1 MTDMSDRKK
10 TSVELNTPLAGIR
23 VLSLGGIWAGRI
35 ASMLLADQ
43 GADVIE
49 VNGPRVPSDWPRALL
64 SRGKCEITLDLDTD
78 DGRSNAQRLAADADI
93 VIENLG
99 VGRSERFGVD
109 YRTLSASNPSL
120 VYVSIP
126 GFAAES
132 PLGGIP
138 GWEGAIAASL
148 GVYTDIHA
156 LGPLLGGRPK
166 FSALPMASAYGGVH
180 AAIAASSAFL
190 NRLAGG
196 RGSFVEVPLADAVLS
211 AMALLIMEIEGQP
224 AYFDLPSIDK
234 VMTSVAMPILREL
247 EGALSQHHREAI
259 RRYIADFAQ
268 PMFSNHLCE
277 DGRHVFVNA
286 MGHVHQPRACLEVL
300 GILDEMIAEGMI
312 VATPYAVGADNNI
325 SDGGGLSNHWKQRL
339 RERMAARFLTYPAA
353 EWERRLQGAGVP
365 ASVVRS
371 ADEWLDWSTAKVAG
385 NVTDLDDPE
394 FGLTR
399 QAGRF
404 VSLEGPIVR
413 SAPLH
418 PRSRSTGRWPERPS
432 DLGRLAEPGKAV
444 RFFEGKR
451 VLDLSNVIAGPA
463 AARIFAELGADVVR
477 IDPSFPQAGP
487 RMTLWFGIDV
497 NQGKR
502 SIVLDLKTKK
512 GRNVLERLVRRTDI
526 LIHNYLDRSLPG
538 IGISSEQLRAINP
551 RLVTC
556 QVSAWGGPEGGPL
569 KDYPAYDPV
578 LQAATGIT
586 ARYGR
591 PEAPVLHGMAS
602 CVDYITGFSAALGA
616 IQATIANELGR
627 DVRSVRTSLAMGAQL
642 VQSPFMVRASKG
654 RPIDQPSGQDLLG
667 YGTHYR
673 LYEAKD
679 GWIQLC
685 CRANDTKSVADF
697 LGARDDTA
705 EALAS
710 SIASLELS
718 EIVGRLKSIPT
729 AAAVR
734 VMRLDRLREQIC
746 VAEEMQPS
754 FSPKRSGLLMVNA
767 PHPSG
772 HRTSLP
778 FPSWYRSNVHEAR
791 RLSAAVRP
799 GSDTR
804 AVLIELGLEQAEIS
818 ELLSERAA
826 SDGWT
831 ISDGYFPLD
840 HV

>member
-1 MTDMSDRKK
+1 MPV
-10 TSVELNTPLAGIR
+10 TSSTPLAGIR

-35 ASMLLADQ
+35 ASMLLVDQ

-49 VNGPRVPSDWPRALL
+49 VNGPRVLSEWPHALL
-64 SRGKCEITLDLDTD
+64 SRGKREITLDLDTD
-78 DGRSNAQRLAADADI
+78 DGRSKAQELAADADI

-99 VGRSERFGVD
+99 IGRSERFGVD
-109 YRTLSASNPSL
+109 YRTLSANSPSL

-126 GFAAES
+126 GFAVES
-132 PLGGIP
+132 PLGKIP

-156 LGPLLGGRPK
+156 LGPLLGGRPR

-224 AYFDLPSIDK
+224 AYFDLPPIDK
-234 VMTSVAMPILREL
+234 AMTSVAMPILRDL
-247 EGALSQHHREAI
+247 EGALSQQHREAI
-259 RRYIADFAQ
+259 RRYVAGFAQ
-268 PMFSNHLCE
+268 PMFSNHFCE

-312 VATPYAVGADNNI
+312 VATPYALGVDNNI
-325 SDGGGLSNHWKQRL
+325 SDAGGLSNHWKQRL
-339 RERMAARFLTYPAA
+339 RERMTARFLTCSAA
-353 EWERRLQGAGVP
+353 EWERRFQEAGVP
-365 ASVVRS
+365 ASVVRT
-371 ADEWLDWSTAKVAG
+371 ADEWLDWPTAKVAG
-385 NVTDLDDPE
+385 NVIDLDDPE

-404 VSLEGPIVR
+404 VSLEGPTIR
-413 SAPLH
+413 SAPLR
-418 PRSRSTGRWPERPS
+418 PRSQSTGSWLERPS
-432 DLGRLAEPGKAV
+432 DLGRLAESGKAV

-463 AARIFAELGADVVR
+463 AARVFAELGADVVR
-477 IDPSFPQAGP
+477 IDPLFPQAGP

-512 GRNVLERLVRRTDI
+512 GRNVLERLVRRADI

-538 IGISSEQLRAINP
+538 IGISPEQLRAINP
-551 RLVTC
+551 RLITC
-556 QVSAWGGPEGGPL
+556 QVSAWGGSEGGRL

-591 PEAPVLHGMAS
+591 ADAPVVHGMAS
-602 CVDYITGFSAALGA
+602 CVDYITGFTAALGA
-616 IQATIANELGR
+616 IHATIANELGR

-642 VQSPFMVRASKG
+642 VQAPFMIRASKG
-654 RPIDQPSGQDLLG
+654 RPVEEPSGQDVFG
-667 YGTHYR
+667 YGAHYR
-673 LYEAKD
+673 LYDAKD

-685 CRANDTKSVADF
+685 CRANDVGSVAGL
-697 LGARDDTA
+697 LGACDDTA

-718 EIVGRLKSIPT
+718 DIATRLKSIPT

-746 VAEEMQPS
+746 VAEEVQPS
-754 FSPKRSGLLMVNA
+754 FSSTQSGLLMVNA

-772 HRTSLP
+772 YRTSLP
-778 FPSWYRSNVHEAR
+778 FPSWYRSEVHQTR

-804 AVLIELGLEQAEIS
+804 AVLAELGFEQKEVS
-818 ELLSERAA
+818 ELLVDRAA
-826 SDGWT
+826 SNGWT
-831 ISDGYFPLD
+831 ISYGYFPRECA
-840 HV
+840 